1 MKRPWHIWVLFA
13 LCLAVLLAAMGWVS
27 VTALR
32 LDRAERDARGQA
44 ELEESV
50 RLALWR
56 MDSALSPLIA
66 QENARPYFAYTAFYP
81 VERAYTAMFA
91 KIGKGE
97 VLTPSPL
104 LTQVSPYIL
113 LHFQF
118 GPAGEL
124 TSPQVPTGN
133 MRDLAEMGYATH
145 ETILASERRLG
156 QLKTLVSREALLAAL
171 PRGERRPAAPVPP
184 HIAQLIGNKAIA
196 RQQGRSQAEWRAR
209 RQTISKLADQA
220 PQQAQGIAVDLS
232 KADEVFEGL
241 LKPIWSGQALVLA
254 RRISIGGKDY
264 VQGCWLDWP
273 AIQKRL
279 IAEARELLPAARLE
293 PLKIGRP
300 DGQTRMLAALPARL
314 VPGAVALPSDGSFSP
329 VRLSLIIA
337 WVCVLLAAMAV
348 AVLLHGAVVLS
359 ERRGAFVS
367 AVTHEMRTPLTTFR
381 MYTEMLDQG
390 MVRDEDKRRYYLGT
404 LRTEAER
411 LSHLVENVLAYAR
424 LERGRTKGRTESV
437 TVRDLLGQM
446 KDRLVRRAE
455 EADMKLVVEADDEVL
470 DVCAQTDASA
480 VEQVL
485 LNLVDNACKYAAS
498 AEERLI
504 HVEAG
509 RTDGAVALRVRDH
522 GPGVLREDAP
532 HLFRPFRKSAR
543 DAASSAPGVGLGL
556 ALSRRLARSM
566 GGDLRL
572 DETVKDGA
580 CFVLTLPTP
589 PSAS

>member
-133 MRDLAEMGYATH
+133 MRDLAELGYATH

-156 QLKTLVSREALLAAL
+156 QLKAFVSREALLATL
-171 PRGERRPAAPVPP
+171 PRGQRRPAAPIPP
-184 HIAQLIGNKAIA
+184 QITQLINNKAIA

-209 RQTISKLADQA
+209 RQTISKLAEQA
-220 PQQAQGIAVDLS
+220 PQQAQGIAADLPR
-232 KADEVFEGL
+232 ADEVLEGL
-241 LKPIWSGQALVLA
+241 LKPIWRGEALVLA

-293 PLKIGRP
+293 PLKNGRP
-300 DGQTRMLAALPARL
+300 DGQTRMLAALPVRL
-314 VPGAVALPSDGSFSP
+314 VPGAVDLLSDGPFSP
-329 VRLSLIIA
+329 IRLSLIIA
-337 WVCVLLAAMAV
+337 WVCVLLAATAV
-348 AVLLHGAVVLS
+348 AVLLRGAVVLS

-437 TVRDLLGQM
+437 TVRGLLDQM
-446 KDRLVRRAE
+446 KERLARRAE

-480 VEQVL
+480 VEQIL

-498 AEERLI
+498 AGERLI

-522 GPGVLREDAP
+522 GPGVLRKDAP
-532 HLFRPFRKSAR
+532 NLFRPFRKSAR
-543 DAASSAPGVGLGL
+543 DAANSAPGVGLGL

-580 CFVLTLPTP
+580 CFLLTLPA
-589 PSAS
+589 PSGSS

>member
-56 MDSALSPLIA
+56 MDSALSPLVA
-66 QENARPYFAYTAFYP
+66 QENARPYFAYTPFYP
-81 VERAYTAMFA
+81 VQRAYTAMFA

-133 MRDLAEMGYATH
+133 MRDLAELGYATH

-156 QLKTLVSREALLAAL
+156 QLKAFVSREALLAAL
-171 PRGERRPAAPVPP
+171 PRGQRRPAAPIPP
-184 HIAQLIGNKAIA
+184 QITQLINNKAIA

-209 RQTISKLADQA
+209 RQTISKLAEQA
-220 PQQAQGIAVDLS
+220 PQQAQGIAADLPR
-232 KADEVFEGL
+232 ADEVLEGL
-241 LKPIWSGQALVLA
+241 LKPIWRGEALVLA

-293 PLKIGRP
+293 PLKNGRP
-300 DGQTRMLAALPARL
+300 DGQTRMLAALPVRL
-314 VPGAVALPSDGSFSP
+314 VPGAVDLLSDGPFSP
-329 VRLSLIIA
+329 IRLSLIIA
-337 WVCVLLAAMAV
+337 WVCVLLAATAV
-348 AVLLHGAVVLS
+348 AVLLRGAVVLS

-437 TVRDLLGQM
+437 TVHGLLDQM
-446 KDRLVRRAE
+446 KERLARRAE

-480 VEQVL
+480 VEQIL

-498 AEERLI
+498 AGERLI

-522 GPGVLREDAP
+522 GPGVLRKDAP
-532 HLFRPFRKSAR
+532 NLFRPFRKSAR
-543 DAASSAPGVGLGL
+543 DAANSAPGVGLGL

-580 CFVLTLPTP
+580 CFLLTLPA
-589 PSAS
+589 PSGSS